1 MEHIAALRHI
11 QPVGLR
17 SRFRALSTTP
27 VNAETPPA
35 LEIAGQNTAAPAHAA
50 ELAQGFRELFA
61 MEPVC
66 PWDAAAASALVSYC
80 AAPPLGRMSECAGER
95 DPLARHPPC
104 LPYAGVLVRFAKC
117 GQCGRPV
124 ISSAPAGVR
133 SLGLASSSPGIK
145 WWSGSSCG
153 GGWREPGCGL
163 PGSPDIPVAPCLPS
177 LPFASGRVRQVAAIR
192 AHRIANP
199 CRVCGGPDRSGNGD
213 TRPRG

>member
-11 QPVGLR
+11 QTVGLR
-17 SRFRALSTTP
+17 RRFRALSTTP

-104 LPYAGVLVRFAKC
+104 LPYAGGARAVREM
-117 GQCGRPV
+117 RPV
-124 ISSAPAGVR
+124 GPAAHQQCAR
-133 SLGLASSSPGIK
+133 WSPLAGAGFI
-145 WWSGSSCG
+145 
-153 GGWREPGCGL
+153 L
-163 PGSPDIPVAPCLPS
+163 PRNQVVERQQLRGRLA
-177 LPFASGRVRQVAAIR
+177 RVRVWFAR
-192 AHRIANP
+192 KSCH
-199 CRVCGGPDRSGNGD
+199 
-213 TRPRG
+213 PRGALPAFPALRFGSCATGRGDQSP